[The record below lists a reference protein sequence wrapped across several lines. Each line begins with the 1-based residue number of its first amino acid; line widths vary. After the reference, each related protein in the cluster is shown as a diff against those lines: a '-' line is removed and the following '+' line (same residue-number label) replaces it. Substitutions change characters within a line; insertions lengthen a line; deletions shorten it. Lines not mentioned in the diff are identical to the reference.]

1 MTEVAAKDK
10 SEARTRG
17 RLKQWLFNPF
27 QFVAGLRALVFGL
40 VIILISGVFGWLG
53 DTHFDGVLDIHTG
66 MEAPAWLFF
75 VEGPINWLC
84 MAVPLYFFGL
94 IVSRSSIRVVDVF
107 GTQALARMP
116 YLIAALVWL
125 PDAAQRFGEYML
137 SQVSQVSAAA
147 TISYMDVLIFV
158 FCAIV
163 TILMVIWMVVL
174 MYKAYTV
181 SCNIKGAKAVITFIV
196 SLVGGEVLSKFAI
209 MQLLT

>member
-1 MTEVAAKDK
+1 MDEVVSK
-10 SEARTRG
+10 SEAGRGG

-27 QFVAGLRALVFGL
+27 QFVAGSRALVFGL
-40 VIILISGVFGWLG
+40 VVMLISGVFGWLG
-53 DTHFDGVLDIHTG
+53 DTHFDGVLDLHTG
-66 MEAPAWLFF
+66 MEAPTWLFF

-107 GTQALARMP
+107 GTQALARLP

-125 PDAAQRFGEYML
+125 PDANRRFGEYLL
-137 SQVSQVSAAA
+137 SRFAEGSAAA
-147 TISYMDVLIFV
+147 AINYMDVLIFA
-158 FCAIV
+158 FAMIV
-163 TILMVIWMVVL
+163 TVLMAIWMVVL
-174 MYKAYTV
+174 MYRAYAV

-196 SLVGGEVLSKFAI
+196 SLVGGEVLSKLAI

>member
-1 MTEVAAKDK
+1 MDEVVSK
-10 SEARTRG
+10 SEAGTRG

-27 QFVAGLRALVFGL
+27 QFVAGSRALVFGL
-40 VIILISGVFGWLG
+40 IIILISGFFGWLG
-53 DTHFDGVLDIHTG
+53 DTHFDGVLDLHTG

-116 YLIAALVWL
+116 YLIAALMWL
-125 PDAAQRFGEYML
+125 PDAPQRFGEYML
-137 SQVSQVSAAA
+137 SQVSQGSAAA
-147 TISYMDVLIFV
+147 TTISYMDVLIFV

-163 TILMVIWMVVL
+163 TMLMVIWMVAL
-174 MYKAYTV
+174 MYRAYTV
-181 SCNIKGAKAVITFIV
+181 SCNMKGAKAVITFIV

-209 MQLLT
+209 MRLLT